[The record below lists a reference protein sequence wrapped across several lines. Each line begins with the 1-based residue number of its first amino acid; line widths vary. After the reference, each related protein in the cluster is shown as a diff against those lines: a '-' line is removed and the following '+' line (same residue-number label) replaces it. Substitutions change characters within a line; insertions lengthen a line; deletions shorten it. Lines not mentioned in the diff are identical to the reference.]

1 MKTYLTQSVKI
12 TSIPVT
18 IERKNK
24 METKKRK
31 LKYTVIFVIL
41 SIAAWIFFACCVC
54 LSYAKP
60 TNDDILGHS
69 LDWIV
74 HAFFAIELLAGQL
87 GLYHSSAFLLFEAD
101 DGMEPVFGKILILIG
116 KILILIGSILVLLHW
131 FTSVLQF

>member
-1 MKTYLTQSVKI
+1 MNNTILTQSVKI
-12 TSIPVT
+12 IPILVI
-18 IERKNK
+18 IERKDE
-24 METKKRK
+24 MGTKKSKRI
-31 LKYTVIFVIL
+31 YTVVFVIL

-101 DGMEPVFGKILILIG
+101 DGMEPAFGKVI
-116 KILILIGSILVLLHW
+116 ILIGSTLALLHW
-131 FTSVLQF
+131 LTSVLHY